1 MLRAFFILF
10 FLYPKLIGCALRL
23 KIMCTLILDSI
34 KKMKHQYSINI
45 NSLEPQ
51 LLGYSSLLFLLMN
64 REVHPKL
71 FFKKSETLKCEYKF
85 AFPKHND
92 RCAFFWPTYYI
103 TYSSKLDKFYK
114 IKCVELLGTS
124 LKHIENLI

>member
-1 MLRAFFILF
+1 
-10 FLYPKLIGCALRL
+10 
-23 KIMCTLILDSI
+23 
-34 KKMKHQYSINI
+34 MKHQYSINI

-51 LLGYSSLLFLLMN
+51 LLGCLLLLFLLMN
-64 REVHPKL
+64 CEVHPKL
-71 FFKKSETLKCEYKF
+71 LLFKSETLKCEYKF

-103 TYSSKLDKFYK
+103 TCSSKSGKIYK
-114 IKCVELLGTS
+114 IKCVELLETS